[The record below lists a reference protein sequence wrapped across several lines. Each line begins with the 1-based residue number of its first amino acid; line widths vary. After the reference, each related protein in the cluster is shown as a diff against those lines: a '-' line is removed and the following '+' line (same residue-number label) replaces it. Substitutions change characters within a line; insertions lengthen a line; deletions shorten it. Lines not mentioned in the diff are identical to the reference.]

1 VDEDAGQDHVPY
13 DRRAVIIVVT
23 ALFIFACAS
32 ILIQLTV
39 KLRANTPTHK
49 NLPSILSIPSIVPK
63 PINYALN
70 FPEQYPPLD
79 TNHSTLEMSQSLAD
93 TQHDIMPRGNMDAKL
108 GLWDN
113 RPIISVWAR
122 AISGCAPYMQSSVYA
137 RFESSPGVDGTVL

>member
-1 VDEDAGQDHVPY
+1 MDEDAGQDHAPY
-13 DRRAVIIVVT
+13 DRHAVIIVVT

-39 KLRANTPTHK
+39 KLRANTPTHE
-49 NLPSILSIPSIVPK
+49 NLRSIPSIVPK
-63 PINYALN
+63 PVNYALN
-70 FPEQYPPLD
+70 FLEQYLPLD

-93 TQHDIMPRGNMDAKL
+93 TEHDIMPRGNMNAKL

-122 AISGCAPYMQSSVYA
+122 AISECVPYMQSSVYA
-137 RFESSPGVDGTVL
+137 CFESSPGVDGTVL